1 MGTFLRSTLFE
12 TEFDGDKVS
21 VRLKPLEQ
29 SDAMRVY
36 AARVDQDKEKTVAN
50 TQPIFGEM
58 LPRYIEE
65 YKGPRAADGT
75 EVTLDELTRFNC
87 FAQLVHDIGW
97 AIVRTGKLP
106 DPKAPA
112 SPPGVPSA
120 A

>member
-29 SDAMRVY
+29 ADAMRIW
-36 AARVDQDKEKTVAN
+36 AARNSKDDQEAVIQTL
-50 TQPIFGEM
+50 PIFAEI
-58 LPRYIEE
+58 LPKYLED

-75 EVTLDELTRFNC
+75 EVTLEELTRLNC
-87 FAQLVHDIGW
+87 FSPLLDDIGW
-97 AIVRTGKLP
+97 ALVRTGKLR

-112 SPPGVPSA
+112 SPPA
-120 A
+120 ASSEA